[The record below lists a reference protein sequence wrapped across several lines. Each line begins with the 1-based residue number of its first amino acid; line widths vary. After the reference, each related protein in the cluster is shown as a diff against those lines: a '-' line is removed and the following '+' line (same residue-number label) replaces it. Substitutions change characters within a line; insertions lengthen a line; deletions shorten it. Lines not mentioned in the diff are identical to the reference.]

1 MCKTKKRQ
9 GWGMGRLERDGEWGE
24 EAGTE
29 WHPESLFPTGPAVQG
44 LELGRELGNPQRA
57 VGKLKT

>member
-1 MCKTKKRQ
+1 
-9 GWGMGRLERDGEWGE
+9 MGRLERDGGGG